1 MPMAQA
7 QAVLCDQ
14 DIMDDMLSSEKAMT
28 GLFNTFANECVHQT
42 LRNDMLNI
50 LRENHMIQADL
61 FTEMQKRGWYN
72 PPAADQQMINQDR
85 TKFQNIAQNL

>member
-1 MPMAQA
+1 MPTTQA

-14 DIMDDMLSSEKAMT
+14 DIMDDMLTAEKGLT
-28 GLFNTFANECVHQT
+28 GLFNTFGNECVHQT

-61 FTEMQKRGWYN
+61 FTEMQKRGWYS
-72 PPAADQQMINQDR
+72 PQMADQQMINQTR

>member
-1 MPMAQA
+1 MPMTQT
-7 QAVLCDQ
+7 QPVLCDQ
-14 DIMDDMLSSEKAMT
+14 DIMDDMLTAEKGLT
-28 GLFNTFANECVHQT
+28 GLLNTYANECVHQT

-61 FTEMQKRGWYN
+61 FTEMQKRGWYS
-72 PPAADQQMINQDR
+72 PQMAEQQMVNQTR